1 MNRKKRRR
9 HLMRNF
15 NGKVAFVTGGGSG
28 AGFGQAQIL
37 SEAGCKVVLADIRQ
51 DHLDQAMAYFK
62 QNGADVHA
70 IKMDITNRE
79 DYQKAADQVETW
91 YGTCPD
97 ILVMTAGVNAF
108 GPAEAS
114 TFEDFDWIINVNL
127 FGVINGF
134 VTFVPRMLRAG
145 KKGHIAVTGSLGGL
159 SGGPTTAP
167 YSASKAAVINLC
179 ESYYEALKPYGIGV
193 TCFCPGNMNTN
204 IHEATMTRPAHLM
217 NTGYYESSES
227 IEMYRRHNILGMDIR
242 EVGERLKRA
251 IEDEIVICIPYNDPA
266 KMCADILQD
275 TIDYCTVEGMHRK
288 EERDISGDKNNSQD
302 EAELK
307 SLRDAREAGFATAK
321 KELSWVDKSKKL

>member
-1 MNRKKRRR
+1 MKD
-9 HLMRNF
+9 F
-15 NGKVAFVTGGGSG
+15 QGKVAFITGGGSG

-51 DHLDQAMAYFK
+51 DHLDQAMAHFRDT
-62 QNGADVHA
+62 GADARA
-70 IKMDITNRE
+70 IRMDITDRE
-79 DYQKAADQVETW
+79 DYRKAADQVEAW

-114 TFEDFDWIINVNL
+114 TFEDYDWIIGVNL

-134 VTFVPRMLRAG
+134 VTFVPRMLQAG
-145 KKGHIAVTGSLGGL
+145 KRGHIAVTGSLGGL

-204 IHEATMTRPAHLM
+204 IHEATMTRPASLM
-217 NTGYYESSES
+217 NTGYYESPES
-227 IEMYRRHNILGMDIR
+227 IEMYRRHNVLGMDIR
-242 EVGERLKRA
+242 EVGQRLKKA
-251 IEDEIVICIPYNDPA
+251 MEDEIVICIPYDGPD

-275 TIDYCTVEGMHRK
+275 TVDYCTVEGIRRK
-288 EERDISGDKNNSQD
+288 EARDASGDKNNSQD
-302 EAELK
+302 AAELK
-307 SLRDAREAGFATAK
+307 SLADARAAGFATAK
-321 KELSWVDKSKKL
+321 KELGWVDGSKKL